1 MYAANETMDEL
12 EKLHIDIHK
21 LDEDE
26 YDSLPLH
33 IKKKVDE
40 EIAKKKKLRINK

>member
-1 MYAANETMDEL
+1 MDEL
-12 EKLHIDIHK
+12 EKLHIDINK

-26 YDSLPLH
+26 YDCLPQN